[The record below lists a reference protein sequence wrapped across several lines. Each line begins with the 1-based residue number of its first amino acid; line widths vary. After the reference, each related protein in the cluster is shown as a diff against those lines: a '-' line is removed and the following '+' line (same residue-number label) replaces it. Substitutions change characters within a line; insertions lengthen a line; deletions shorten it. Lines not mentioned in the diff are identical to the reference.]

1 MAETES
7 QYSLNR
13 AIEMAESVPPQTEA
27 YAQAQLSLREWQSIL
42 DQSVEGIFRGRK
54 ILVTKA

>member
-13 AIEMAESVPPQTEA
+13 AIEIAESVPPQTEA
-27 YAQAQLSLREWQSIL
+27 YAQAQLSLREWQGRL
-42 DQSVEGIFRGRK
+42 DQSVEENFSDEG
-54 ILVTKA
+54 LSL